1 MGKFVIAA
9 DHEGIKGIL
18 WIQVWHIKIFL
29 DGSRSFFLFH
39 FFRQN
44 KADFIVD
51 ACDFRDCYFNR
62 KSIFFAHV
70 IEAHFSDGT
79 RIVIRLSSTEWIV
92 SGSIHVVK
100 EISDN
105 SCSSR
110 TLCSISF
117 HLSCTISMLFLSL
130 RFYNHCFLGIT
141 SVWKTKFSPNSR
153 IFTSI

>member
-70 IEAHFSDGT
+70 IEAHFFGWNQDCDQ
-79 RIVIRLSSTEWIV
+79 IVLYGMDRKWFNPC
-92 SGSIHVVK
+92 GK
-100 EISDN
+100 GD
-105 SCSSR
+105 
-110 TLCSISF
+110 
-117 HLSCTISMLFLSL
+117 L
-130 RFYNHCFLGIT
+130 R
-141 SVWKTKFSPNSR
+141 
-153 IFTSI
+153 